1 MLAAF
6 VAAFTVALGA
16 AGLVWAVRVRDVIW
30 DVPAAPWPAAHPVL
44 GGSEPPTHAWNRVH
58 ARWYPMSLVLVA
70 FEMEMM
76 VMYPWAVVYVEV
88 GIAALVEMGVF
99 LSLLGLGL
107 AYAWR
112 EGVFSWQ

>member
-1 MLAAF
+1 MLIAFCAAF
-6 VAAFTVALGA
+6 AVSLGA
-16 AGLVWAVRVRDVIW
+16 AGLAWVVRVRQW
-30 DVPAAPWPAAHPVL
+30 SWTVPGAPWPVAHPVL
-44 GGSEPPTHAWNRVH
+44 GGHEPGTHAWNRFH

-88 GIAALVEMGVF
+88 GIKALVEMAVF

-107 AYAWR
+107 VYAWR

>member
-1 MLAAF
+1 MLTAF
-6 VAAFTVALGA
+6 LAAFTVSLGA
-16 AGLVWAVRVRDVIW
+16 AGLAWVTRVQGVRW
-30 DVPAAPWPAAHPVL
+30 TVPGAPWPAAHPVL
-44 GGSEPPTHAWNRVH
+44 GGHEPPTHAWNRFH

-88 GIAALVEMGVF
+88 GIKALVEMAVF

-107 AYAWR
+107 LYAWR
-112 EGVFSWQ
+112 EGAFSWQ